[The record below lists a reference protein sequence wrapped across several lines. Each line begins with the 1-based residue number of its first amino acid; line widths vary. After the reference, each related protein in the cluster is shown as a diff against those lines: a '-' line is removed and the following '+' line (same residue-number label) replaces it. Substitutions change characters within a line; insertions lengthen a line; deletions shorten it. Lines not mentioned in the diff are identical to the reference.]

1 VGNAPRQMTR
11 TLTIGLLLIIFSCG
25 TKTDTWKNKS
35 FDSLDFAERDILSY
49 DSVYGDYLKWIG
61 TNSDSV
67 TWALYLDKSN
77 KFAIKSFFEDKSGF
91 ITKAPGNINVSGQ
104 WTELN
109 DKFKLKF
116 YYSYKDFF
124 DSLKNDSILKMV
136 DEETVELDRDA
147 TTIWIMNTECKWTK

>member
-1 VGNAPRQMTR
+1 MIKI
-11 TLTIGLLLIIFSCG
+11 LTIGLLLIIFSCG
-25 TKTDTWKNKS
+25 TKTDTWRNKP

-77 KFAIKSFFEDKSGF
+77 KFAIKSFYNDKTGLF
-91 ITKAPGNINVSGQ
+91 TKVPGNINVSGQ

-109 DKFKLKF
+109 NKLQLKF

-124 DSLKNDSILKMV
+124 DTLKNERILNMV
-136 DEETVELDRDA
+136 DKETIELDKEA
-147 TTIWIMNTECKWTK
+147 STIWIMNTECKRTE

>member
-1 VGNAPRQMTR
+1 
-11 TLTIGLLLIIFSCG
+11 
-25 TKTDTWKNKS
+25 
-35 FDSLDFAERDILSY
+35 
-49 DSVYGDYLKWIG
+49 
-61 TNSDSV
+61 V